1 MVKLINSD
9 EILKMVAGLLHSD
22 YPAVPDAGGGENNE
36 SDGRLSENVSLM
48 AEDTVNRIIRDS
60 DSYSYDVNEDPLYKQ
75 YRDMYEEEGSLA
87 AEDLMGKASS
97 LTGGYGNSYGS
108 VIASDAK
115 RKYSEM
121 SADKA
126 AELEEKAYKRH
137 QDSLSNLY
145 SVYNL
150 LTDFEKSEADKKKAA
165 LDFAVTAANMGDT
178 SFVEALGIDP
188 SDSDFKKLQERAEF
202 LAKYGDYS
210 ALEALGVDTSSL
222 KAEKE
227 LEKAEIFA
235 KYGDYSALSNYGV
248 NTTSYHNDRFLEFGK
263 TLAEYG
269 DYSVL
274 EMLGLDTAAIRK
286 EKQQE
291 KAELFAKY
299 GDYSGLKGLGI
310 DVSGLSEEEK
320 REVADFY
327 AKYGDYSLLSD
338 AGVDI
343 SKLQAQERRD
353 FFEYYMKLGMDI
365 GDFYAKYGDYS
376 GLEMLGIDTSK
387 LDKDAQLELAQLYAK
402 YGDYSLLK
410 KLGVNTSDRETEEYY
425 DRLIKRAKVW

>member
-1 MVKLINSD
+1 MAKKLNAD
-9 EILKMVAGLLHSD
+9 EILKMAVGLIPSD
-22 YPAVPDAGGGENNE
+22 SAADIDGDGKVSAWDARQADRNEVKENF
-36 SDGRLSENVSLM
+36 SENVSLM
-48 AEDTVNRIIRDS
+48 AENTINRIIHDS
-60 DSYSYDVNEDPLYKQ
+60 SSYSYDVNEDPLYRQ
-75 YRDMYEEEGSLA
+75 YRDMYEAEGSLA

-97 LTGGYGNSYGS
+97 LTGGYGNSYAS
-108 VIASDAK
+108 VVASDTK

-121 SADKA
+121 LGEKA
-126 AELEEKAYKRH
+126 SELEEKAYKRH
-137 QDSLSNLY
+137 QDSLGKLY

-150 LTDFEKSEADKKKAA
+150 LTDYDKREEDKKKAA
-165 LDFAVTAANMGDT
+165 VDFAVTAANMGDT
-178 SFVEALGIDP
+178 SFIEALGIDP

-210 ALEALGVDTSSL
+210 GLEKLGVDVSSL
-222 KAEKE
+222 YDASEMKYAE
-227 LEKAEIFA
+227 LLA
-235 KYGDYSALSNYGV
+235 KYGDYSALRAYGV
-248 NTTSYHNDRFLEFGK
+248 DTAEAEKKQMLELGEL
-263 TLAEYG
+263 LAKYG

-274 EMLGLDTAAIRK
+274 REIGLDTSR
-286 EKQQE
+286 
-291 KAELFAKY
+291 
-299 GDYSGLKGLGI
+299 
-310 DVSGLSEEEK
+310 LSEEEK

-327 AKYGDYSLLSD
+327 AKYGDYSKLSD

-343 SKLQAQERRD
+343 SKLQTQERRD

-387 LDKDAQLELAQLYAK
+387 SDKDAQYELAQLYAK